1 MMSDGVSMISSKGRA
16 MHSPSTSKIAPH
28 QSDKNQRRM
37 HRLFGAFLVA
47 GPDGPGDDDVGT
59 HGQAGDDGDEQIDD
73 GAGAAHRRR
82 ARSFWAENRPTTATS
97 AELNS
102 CWSILVAAMGREKK
116 RICFHSVPCRKSLRV
131 FVIPLMVC

>member
-16 MHSPSTSKIAPH
+16 MHSPSTSRIAPH
-28 QSDKNQRRM
+28 RSDKISAVCTACLARFSSLAPMDRAMTTLAPTARPVMMVMN
-37 HRLFGAFLVA
+37 RLTTELVL
-47 GPDGPGDDDVGT
+47 PT
-59 HGQAGDDGDEQIDD
+59 
-73 GAGAAHRRR
+73 AAR